1 MNSIEDF
8 FFLTIE
14 CILEKKSKSHKAKR
28 WLRYLGIVFMLAAV
42 YYIVRTLLRIEIDFS
57 MIQLTRERVLVL
69 SFAFFA
75 CILVVYLFGVV
86 WLSVLQALSVE
97 RLQPFVLLQVYV
109 KTNIGKYLPGNLMH
123 FVARNIVVHKQGLS
137 HQKIAFSSFLEM
149 IFVLIILFIYFILL
163 KRQELLLLLQEIPLF
178 KTSFLIVIPLV
189 LLLLLFFA
197 YRKRKYLKEKL
208 QRISFP
214 RLTLAF
220 LSSVLVYTLA
230 FSLLGLGMAYLI
242 ASFGNIELLVSDYL
256 HIFLMY
262 ALAWLAGVIV
272 IGAPGGIGIR
282 ESFLLIF
289 LSPLYGEDIV
299 LVSSLL
305 HRFVFI
311 LAEIAAFG
319 LSWLGYKKQR
329 LANLENK
336 KPSA

>member
-1 MNSIEDF
+1 
-8 FFLTIE
+8 
-14 CILEKKSKSHKAKR
+14 
-28 WLRYLGIVFMLAAV
+28 MLAAI

-57 MIQLTRERVLVL
+57 VIQLTRERILVL
-69 SFAFFA
+69 AFAFLV
-75 CILVVYLFGVV
+75 CILVVYLFGLV

-123 FVARNIVVHKQGLS
+123 FVARNLVVHKQGLS

-149 IFVLIILFIYFILL
+149 IFVVIILFFYFVLL
-163 KRQELLLLLQEIPLF
+163 KRQELAVLLQEIPYF
-178 KTSFLIVIPLV
+178 KTSFLIIIPLV
-189 LLLLLFFA
+189 LLLLLFFS
-197 YRKRKYLKEKL
+197 YRKRIYLKEKL
-208 QRISFP
+208 QRISFS
-214 RLTLAF
+214 RLILAF
-220 LSSVLVYTLA
+220 LSSFLIYTVA
-230 FSLLGLGMAYLI
+230 FSLLGLSMAFLI
-242 ASFGNIELLVSDYL
+242 AAFGNIELSASDYL
-256 HIFLMY
+256 HISLMY

-311 LAEIAAFG
+311 LGETAAFG
-319 LSWLGYKKQR
+319 LSWVGYKKQ
-329 LANLENK
+329 LTTNTKHK
-336 KPSA
+336 KT